1 MTDALLDL
9 LSAVWLATAPV
20 QACEVSHCHDGD
32 TCTLICQG
40 EKTKVRLHCIDA
52 PEMEQGR
59 WGRES
64 RDVLRNRLPK
74 GSTVELQRVDTDK
87 YGRVV
92 GVLLENQVNINLQ
105 MVYRGWA
112 ATYPEHCKELDYYQA
127 QQDAKDGRRGIW
139 RTNGLHQRPWV
150 WRKAQ
155 GR

>member
-1 MTDALLDL
+1 M
-9 LSAVWLATAPV
+9 
-20 QACEVSHCHDGD
+20 G
-32 TCTLICQG
+32 
-40 EKTKVRLHCIDA
+40 
-52 PEMEQGR
+52 QGR

-74 GSTVELQRVDTDK
+74 GATVELQRIDTDK

-105 MVYRGWA
+105 MVYSGWA

-127 QQDAKDGRRGIW
+127 QQDAKHGRRGIW